1 MKCILEPA
9 FDTPLVS
16 FHISNR
22 IGTAAEPV
30 GSEGLVCH
38 TAEMGF
44 RGASFL
50 DRDQFDEKVDSLG
63 AGLGIGT
70 RRDYLT
76 LRGTCLLRH
85 LDTLFDLA
93 VSTIHLARF
102 EEEEHEQL
110 LRETRYEL
118 DDLRDDDASVAHRFL
133 NRYMHPGH
141 VYCRTALGTEQSL
154 STITL
159 EQSRGLHAK
168 LFRHSD
174 LILGVAGAI
183 DDEKL
188 AKLAS
193 RLPQDT
199 EPAPYPTPSITPP
212 PLAPSRRLVLVDKPN
227 REQCQVAMGHL
238 APAYGSQA
246 HDQMQVAETAF
257 GGMFTS
263 RLMQEIR
270 VKEGWSYGANCSMNR
285 ALGSHGLQMTMAPG
299 ADVCPLAIART
310 LELYSELHE
319 DGLRQEEFDFTRS
332 YLQGSA
338 AFERATANQRL
349 FRTIQEEVYELP
361 KGFAD
366 GFAARLTDMTV
377 ADVNEAIRAHTKPE
391 ALCVVVVATAS
402 SMLPKLEGLGWDAIE
417 VVAFDSY

>member
-22 IGTAAEPV
+22 LGTAVDPI

-44 RGASFL
+44 RGAGFL
-50 DRDQFDEKVDSLG
+50 GRNAFDESVDGLG
-63 AGLGIGT
+63 AALGIGT

-85 LDTLFDLA
+85 LDTLFELA
-93 VSTIHLARF
+93 VATIHLARF
-102 EEEEHEQL
+102 DADEHEQL

-133 NRYMHPGH
+133 NRYMHPGYT
-141 VYCRTALGTEQSL
+141 YCRTALGTEESL
-154 STITL
+154 ASISL
-159 EQSRGLHAK
+159 EQSRDLHAV

-174 LILGVAGAI
+174 LILGVAGPI
-183 DDEKL
+183 DESRL

-199 EPAPYPTPSITPP
+199 EPPPCTRPDLTPP
-212 PLAPSRRLVLVDKPN
+212 PLTPGRRLVLVDKPK
-227 REQCQVAMGHL
+227 RQQCQVAMGHL
-238 APAYGSQA
+238 APVYGTVA
-246 HDQMQVAETAF
+246 HERMQVAEAAF

-270 VKEGWSYGANCSMNR
+270 VKEGWSYGANCSMHR
-285 ALGSHGLQMTMAPG
+285 ALGSHGLQMTMAP
-299 ADVCPLAIART
+299 AAEVCAVAIARM
-310 LELYSELHE
+310 LELYKELHE
-319 DGLRQEEFDFTRS
+319 SGLRQEEFEFTRS

-349 FRTIQEEVYELP
+349 FRSIQEEVYGLP
-361 KGFAD
+361 PHFAD
-366 GFAARLTDMTV
+366 GFADRLSAMSV
-377 ADVNEAIRAHTKPE
+377 LEVNEGIANHTKPE
-391 ALCVVVVATAS
+391 ALCVVVVATATE
-402 SMLPKLEGLGWDAIE
+402 MLPRLEGLGWDSIE

>member
-22 IGTAAEPV
+22 LGTAAEPF

-50 DRDQFDEKVDSLG
+50 GRDEFDEKVDSLG

-76 LRGTCLLRH
+76 LRGTCLVRH

-102 EEEEHEQL
+102 DEEEHEQL

-133 NRYMHPGH
+133 NRYMHPGY
-141 VYCRTALGTEQSL
+141 VYCRTALGTEESL
-154 STITL
+154 ETISL
-159 EQSRGLHAK
+159 EESRDLHSK

-174 LILGVAGAI
+174 LVFGIAGPI
-183 DDEKL
+183 DDERL
-188 AKLAS
+188 ATLAS

-199 EPAPYPTPSITPP
+199 EPAAYPKPDLTPP
-212 PLAPSRRLVLVDKPN
+212 PVAEGRRLILVDKPN
-227 REQCQVAMGHL
+227 RQQCQVAMGHL
-238 APAYGSQA
+238 APAYGTVA
-246 HDQMQVAETAF
+246 HDRMQVAETAF

-270 VKEGWSYGANCSMNR
+270 VKEGWSYGANCSMHR
-285 ALGSHGLQMTMAPG
+285 ALGSHGLQMTMAP
-299 ADVCPLAIART
+299 AAEVCAVAITRV
-310 LELYSELHE
+310 LELFSDLHE
-319 DGLRQEEFDFTRS
+319 TGLRQEEFDFTRS

-349 FRTIQEEVYELP
+349 FRSMQEEVYGLP
-361 KGFAD
+361 KHFAD
-366 GFAARLTDMTV
+366 GFADRLTDMTV
-377 ADVNEAIRAHTKPE
+377 GNVNAAIAEHTRPN
-391 ALCVVVVATAS
+391 ALCVVVVATAAT
-402 SMLPKLEGLGWDAIE
+402 MLPKLEGLGWDSVE
-417 VVAFDSY
+417 VVAYDSY